1 MFIVNTEA
9 AIHKDGKW
17 LIIERSKKEEHAG
30 GMLSLIGGK
39 VDHEGNASDIL
50 ERTVK
55 REVFEEVGIIVKDQ
69 LHYVHST
76 SFVTDK
82 GAHVVDVVFLAEL
95 DSGEAFP
102 KSPDEVEAVMWLT
115 YEEILEH
122 PNSPSFLKNSI
133 TKAEQLK
140 RKIF

>member
-9 AIHKDGKW
+9 AIFNNGKW

-39 VDHEGNASDIL
+39 VDQEGNSSDIL

-55 REVFEEVGIIVKDQ
+55 REIFEEVGVKVKDQ

-82 GAHVVDVVFLAEL
+82 GNHVVDVVFLAEYE
-95 DSGEAFP
+95 SGEAFP
-102 KSPDEVEAVMWLT
+102 KSPDEVDEVLWLT
-115 YEEILEH
+115 YDEIMEH
-122 PNSPSFLKNSI
+122 PNSPPYLKDNI
-133 TKAEQLK
+133 TMAEQLK
-140 RKIF
+140 RKVF